1 MQTIKT
7 LFGLLL
13 YQIVLSEEKCYLPIK
28 DDNGWSD
35 ITASDFFMYKGKHY
49 FAYRD
54 YKNIYIYEGKFQN
67 KKGALS
73 SFSYIQH
80 HILPTSLP

>member
-1 MQTIKT
+1 MASYMLLQKRGNANYKNIVWTAPLSDSVT
-7 LFGLLL
+7 LKK
-13 YQIVLSEEKCYLPIK
+13 KCYLPIK

-54 YKNIYIYEGKFQN
+54 YKNIYIYEGKFP
-67 KKGALS
+67 K
-73 SFSYIQH
+73 
-80 HILPTSLP
+80 